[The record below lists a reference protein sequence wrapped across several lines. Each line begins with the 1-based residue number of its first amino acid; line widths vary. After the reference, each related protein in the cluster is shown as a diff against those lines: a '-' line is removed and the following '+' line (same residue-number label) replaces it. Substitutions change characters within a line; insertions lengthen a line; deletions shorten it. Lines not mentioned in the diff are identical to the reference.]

1 MTPWGQWLLVGLFML
16 GEGRQASEY
25 GEERKGKA
33 GFCVASPNGLYSP
46 PCKVSC
52 EGDTECPGEEKC
64 CQYACNYQCVPPCR
78 EKSGHCPPPLTKKLN
93 SPAMCGTLCTEDK
106 GCPGKEKCCETSC
119 GRVCMAPLE
128 EKPGKCPRRQRV
140 KKSPEEPCFDTC
152 LQDQQCPGETKCCFT
167 GCAMNCANAQQD
179 VSTQTDLQ

>member
-25 GEERKGKA
+25 GEERK
-33 GFCVASPNGLYSP
+33 
-46 PCKVSC
+46 
-52 EGDTECPGEEKC
+52 
-64 CQYACNYQCVPPCR
+64 